1 MLVLAAK
8 CIGKPEA
15 RSEIVRLASVVAP
28 LSRDEA
34 GCIAYDF
41 YAEPSGSNEYIF
53 FEEWADQAALDFHF
67 QTPHFQEFIRDF
79 SPLLAGPPSIRTYDV
94 REWRDLEM

>member
-8 CIGKPEA
+8 CVGKPDH
-15 RSEIVRLASVVAP
+15 RSEILRLATAVAEP
-28 LSRDEA
+28 SRAET

-41 YAEPSGSNEYIF
+41 YESPSNNEFLF

-67 QTPHFQEFIRDF
+67 QTPHFQDFIRQF
-79 SPLLAGPPSIRTYDV
+79 TELLAQPPNIRVY
-94 REWRDLEM
+94 EIANARDLEM